1 MNRNLCY
8 MIVRTLSKTRLTHEQ
23 ALFLALLRELRQ
35 EAGLRQ
41 RDLAERI
48 GEPQSFV
55 SKFES
60 GERRLDI
67 VELRYICTALGIS
80 LPDFVQR
87 LEKKISGGTP

>member
-1 MNRNLCY
+1 MV
-8 MIVRTLSKTRLTHEQ
+8 VRTLSKTHLAPEQ
-23 ALFLALLRELRQ
+23 AVFLALLRQLRQ

-41 RDLAERI
+41 RDLAERL

-67 VELRYICTALGIS
+67 GELRYICGALGVP
-80 LPDFVQR
+80 LPEFVARYEQK
-87 LEKKISGGTP
+87 LAGSAQ